1 MAINMPIPT
10 KKTKNGIRFSATIQP
25 KSSQNAIVGIH
36 DESLKIRLT
45 SPPVDGA
52 ANKACVKFL
61 AKQIGVSPANV
72 SIVSGLTSRK
82 KIIQIDDITE
92 EAFLQTIQQ
101 IQKNL

>member
-1 MAINMPIPT
+1 MPIPT
-10 KKTKNGIRFSATIQP
+10 KKTKTGIRFSATIQP

-36 DESLKIRLT
+36 DDSLKIRLT

-61 AKQIGVSPANV
+61 AKQMCVSSANV

-82 KIIQIDDITE
+82 KVIQIDNMTE
-92 EAFLQTIQQ
+92 ETFLQTIQQ

>member
-1 MAINMPIPT
+1 MPIPI
-10 KKTKNGIRFSATIQP
+10 KKTKNGIRFSVTIQP
-25 KSSQNAIVGIH
+25 KCSQNAIFGIH
-36 DESLKIRLT
+36 DYSLKIHLT
-45 SPPVDGA
+45 SLPLNGA

-82 KIIQIDDITE
+82 KIIQIDNLTKE
-92 EAFLQTIQQ
+92 TFLQKTQQ